1 MVRCELVNS
10 TSTSKDMII
19 CLNSNPPLGKILY
32 RKQLQITHGVQQQ
45 ELDTASVN
53 KLIIIGKSSCLHSLT
68 ITKV

>member
-32 RKQLQITHGVQQQ
+32 KKQLQITHQLLYVLLMF
-45 ELDTASVN
+45 E
-53 KLIIIGKSSCLHSLT
+53 
-68 ITKV
+68 ITKLA

>member
-45 ELDTASVN
+45 ELDTANVN
-53 KLIIIGKSSCLHSLT
+53 KLIIIGKSSCLHPLT